1 MGTKRY
7 KLSNAELRPRT
18 RAKNQT
24 NPEEANEGVTKR
36 EGSPY
41 LAVFY
46 LDDSVGKKRSR
57 ISRTIYAT
65 SVAEARSKRD
75 ECRIDLERE
84 MNKLKEEQETPTLSA
99 WVDTTINERH
109 GLGAISDTTSSN
121 YLREEKYFAGELGD
135 MAIGE
140 ITSVD
145 VHRWVVEQLADDV
158 PPSRIRKTL
167 TLIKLSLEH
176 AVTSGVIP
184 YNPAT
189 NVKGPKIPRKE
200 PRSLSEEEL
209 DRLSGAIAGMR
220 TDTLG
225 LAIRLALQGGGM
237 RRGEICALHISDV
250 STTAP
255 QVWVRRA
262 VAERPA
268 KLGSGVYEKATKTTS
283 SRRVVP
289 IPSDLWKDLLKRSEA
304 VRAKAPEELKDP
316 YLLGTA
322 ANKPMSPTVLSREW
336 KILAAQN
343 GLADV
348 RFHDLRHTYISR
360 LLSAGVDVKTVQ
372 SLVGHSSAMTT
383 LDVYAAVDPKARVAA
398 IPMVEQSLPI

>member
-1 MGTKRY
+1 M
-7 KLSNAELRPRT
+7 
-18 RAKNQT
+18 
-24 NPEEANEGVTKR
+24 
-36 EGSPY
+36 
-41 LAVFY
+41 AVFY

-84 MNKLKEEQETPTLSA
+84 MNKLEEEQETPTLSA
-99 WVDTTINERH
+99 WVDATITEKH

-145 VHRWVVEQLADDV
+145 VHKWVVGQLEDSV

-184 YNPAT
+184 YNPAA

-209 DRLSGAIAGMR
+209 DRLSGAISGMR

-225 LAIRLALQGGGM
+225 LAVRLALQGVCVK
-237 RRGEICALHISDV
+237 RL
-250 STTAP
+250 
-255 QVWVRRA
+255 
-262 VAERPA
+262 VA
-268 KLGSGVYEKATKTTS
+268 
-283 SRRVVP
+283 
-289 IPSDLWKDLLKRSEA
+289 
-304 VRAKAPEELKDP
+304 
-316 YLLGTA
+316 
-322 ANKPMSPTVLSREW
+322 
-336 KILAAQN
+336 
-343 GLADV
+343 
-348 RFHDLRHTYISR
+348 
-360 LLSAGVDVKTVQ
+360 
-372 SLVGHSSAMTT
+372 
-383 LDVYAAVDPKARVAA
+383 
-398 IPMVEQSLPI
+398 